1 MVKRTSKD
9 DPLNLGNVSKRF
21 NLSSNRAKGN
31 IAKTV
36 LHLIKQC
43 RDMIV
48 KRFVKMEILLF
59 RNVIFSE
66 TKLVYLQLT
75 RSKRVKHN

>member
-9 DPLNLGNVSKRF
+9 DPVNLGK
-21 NLSSNRAKGN
+21 LL
-31 IAKTV
+31 KTA

-43 RDMIV
+43 RDTIA

-59 RNVIFSE
+59 RNEIFLE
-66 TKLVYLQLT
+66 TKLANPQLT
-75 RSKRVKHN
+75 RSRRVKRN